1 MNYYAIGWLAA
12 IVVFALLEAA
22 SPALVS
28 IWFAAGAVGALLTS
42 LFSSLFWVQLLVFFA
57 LSGILL
63 AATRPLCRRYMKGR
77 NQPTNADMLIGQTAT
92 VTEDISNVKA
102 AGRVYLSGQSWAARS
117 LDGGDIPKSTLVRVD
132 HIEGVKLL
140 VSPVQK

>member
-77 NQPTNADMLIGQTAT
+77 SQPTNADMLIGQTAT

-117 LDGGDIPKSTLVRVD
+117 LDGSDIPKSTLVRVD